1 MHPLPRAI
9 AVQYPEGELIF
20 PSGVKPMWLDYSYDA
35 MGLRTFGKSTEFL
48 RDERFLRA
56 HARGWAC
63 AGRKR
68 RHIDDIRWN
77 MHVALW
83 AASQAA
89 RLPGDFVECGV
100 DNGMLSVGI
109 CEWLDFN
116 RMDRDFWLFD
126 TFDGIPESQMSAA
139 ERAGIG
145 SWHNRESYRGML
157 RGRASELRAVAALP
171 PGPGRGPGHA
181 RRLPR
186 RPEGGV
192 PVHRHEHPAARNR
205 GAGLLLGP
213 ARARRDRAARRLWLD
228 VARRSAGWLR
238 RLCPRPGD
246 ARPDPADRSGADDP
260 LGEHGQT
267 PCP

>member
-1 MHPLPRAI
+1 MNMHPLPRAI

-48 RDERFLRA
+48 RDERFIRA

-116 RMDRDFWLFD
+116 RTDRDFWLFD
-126 TFDGIPESQMSAA
+126 TFDGIPESQMSEA

-145 SWHNRESYRGML
+145 SWHNRESY
-157 RGRASELRAVAALP
+157 E
-171 PGPGRGPGHA
+171 
-181 RRLPR
+181 
-186 RPEGGV
+186 ECF
-192 PVHRHEHPAARNR
+192 EAARANFAPWPRCRLVR
-205 GAGLLLGP
+205 GEVPDTL
-213 ARARRDRAARRLWLD
+213 AAF
-228 VARRSAGWLR
+228 
-238 RLCPRPGD
+238 
-246 ARPDPADRSGADDP
+246 PADRKVAFLSIDMNILLPEIAALDFFWDRLVPGGIVLLDDYGWMSHTDQRAGFDAFARAQGTLVLTLP
-260 LGEHGQT
+260 TGQGLMIR
-267 PCP
+267 